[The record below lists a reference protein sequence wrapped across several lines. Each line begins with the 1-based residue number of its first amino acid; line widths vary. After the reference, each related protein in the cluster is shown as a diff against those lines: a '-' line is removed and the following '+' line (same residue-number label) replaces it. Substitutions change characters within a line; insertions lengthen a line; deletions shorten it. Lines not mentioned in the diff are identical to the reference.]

1 MCVTREPVM
10 QAFSPTSI
18 VKVRMANLNSEA
30 IFTPRSYVCGRERKL
45 HMLSHVAWLWPG

>member
-18 VKVRMANLNSEA
+18 VEVRMANLNSEI
-30 IFTPRSYVCGRERKL
+30 IFIFRSYVCGRERKL
-45 HMLSHVAWLWPG
+45 HMLSHLAWLGPG